1 MIAGANEISQ
11 SSVGLVYFCAIFP
24 TLLVKLTGPYWW
36 GFPPHD
42 HTMTY
47 MTSKP
52 NLRSS
57 GYQSLQQ
64 DYLIASWHCSSHTHY
79 IHA

>member
-36 GFPPHD
+36 GFSPH
-42 HTMTY
+42 TISY
-47 MTSKP
+47 ITS
-52 NLRSS
+52 
-57 GYQSLQQ
+57 
-64 DYLIASWHCSSHTHY
+64 ASDNIS
-79 IHA
+79 

>member
-36 GFPPHD
+36 GFSPH
-42 HTMTY
+42 TI
-47 MTSKP
+47 P
-52 NLRSS
+52 
-57 GYQSLQQ
+57 
-64 DYLIASWHCSSHTHY
+64 
-79 IHA
+79 